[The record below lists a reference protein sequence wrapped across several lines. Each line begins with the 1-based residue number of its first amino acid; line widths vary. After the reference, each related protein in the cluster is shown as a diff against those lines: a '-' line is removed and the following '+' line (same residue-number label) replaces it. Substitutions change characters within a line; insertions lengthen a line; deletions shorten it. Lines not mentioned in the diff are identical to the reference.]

1 MSHVE
6 QDYTKFNNEQL
17 LAAWSQAQRSLSEA
31 KANEAVLRTQVIE
44 RFSTVTD
51 EMASGMENI
60 DIGYGYDL
68 KIERKLNYR
77 LATAKDYEAVH
88 KVIDA
93 IEAMGPAE
101 QLIADRLFKQKFD
114 ISVSEYKLLDGAS
127 QIKKLV
133 DGVLTISAAT
143 PSVEIK
149 ERKKP

>member
-1 MSHVE
+1 MSAVE
-6 QDYTKFNNEQL
+6 QNYATLKDDEL
-17 LAAWSQAQRSLSEA
+17 LAAWAKAQRELINARSTES
-31 KANEAVLRTQVIE
+31 VLRENVIK
-44 RFSTVTD
+44 RFSQVTD

-60 DIGYGYDL
+60 DIGFGYDL
-68 KIERKLNYR
+68 KIERKLNYK
-77 LATAKDYEAVH
+77 LATAKEYEAVH

-127 QIKKLV
+127 EIKKLV
-133 DGVLTISAAT
+133 DSVLTITAAT

-149 ERKKP
+149 ERKK